1 MTRKKYLLS
10 LPLFLLLLSAA
21 SRLEAQQDPQFT
33 QNMFNHSFVNPGH
46 FGFTDGIAI
55 TGLFREQWLG
65 FKDEEGNKIAP
76 ETFLVT
82 GDAPIRFLH
91 GGVGIGLSQDKYG
104 FFKDMSVKL
113 GYSYHL
119 NLRDGKLGIGI
130 SGNFNNK
137 SGDFSK
143 FISVVENDPSLD
155 GSASDGITIS
165 DLSAGIFLRKP
176 RYYLAFSSNNML
188 ESNKDLGG
196 SGGKMTYN
204 NRRHYYLTGG
214 YDITVP
220 AYQGYV
226 FTPSVFLKSDGNKF
240 QADFNAMAK
249 YNNKVWGG
257 VSYRLNDAVALIIG
271 MAYKDLEI
279 GYSYDIPTSR
289 VGATGSHEIMAR
301 YVFKIE
307 REKARSGYRN
317 TRYL

>member
-1 MTRKKYLLS
+1 MFHKICLRKI
-10 LPLFLLLLSAA
+10 LFLLLLLVASA
-21 SRLEAQQDPQFT
+21 RLAAQQDPQFT

-46 FGFTDGIAI
+46 YGFTDGIAI

-82 GDAPIRFLH
+82 GDAPLRFLH
-91 GGVGIGLSQDKYG
+91 GGIGLGIAQDKYG
-104 FFKDMSVKL
+104 FFTDMAVKL
-113 GYSYHL
+113 GYSYHF

-130 SGNFNNK
+130 NGNFNNK

-143 FISVVENDPSLD
+143 FISVVDEPSLT

-165 DLSAGIFLRKP
+165 DISAGIFLQKP
-176 RYYLAFSSNNML
+176 RYYVSFSSNHIL

-196 SGGKMTYN
+196 SDGKLSYT
-204 NRRHYYLTGG
+204 NRRHYYLTSG
-214 YDITVP
+214 YDITFP

-226 FTPSVFLKSDGNKF
+226 FTPSVFLKSDGNTF
-240 QADFNAMAK
+240 QADFNALVK

-257 VSYRLNDAVALIIG
+257 VSYRMNDAIALIIG